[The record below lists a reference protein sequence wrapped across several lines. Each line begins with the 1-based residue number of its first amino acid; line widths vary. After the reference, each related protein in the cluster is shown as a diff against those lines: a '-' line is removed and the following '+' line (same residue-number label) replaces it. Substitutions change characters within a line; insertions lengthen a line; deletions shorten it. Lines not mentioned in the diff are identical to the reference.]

1 MSQKVWA
8 LGLASAVLVGC
19 GSGSDSAG
27 SVTEYDLSEY
37 EGRTVAT
44 DTLAGTWVA
53 IGTGSDE
60 FSHSEGVTLRNRAV
74 KEFFVIKDTGNG
86 YTKPRCDYETNYNVV
101 LEGDS
106 IQVND
111 FVGTVTDNKTI
122 TGKIVD
128 SYTETEGGEDYAQES
143 ITNLTIVKISDSVSA
158 IAKVT
163 ANVNGETVEKD
174 VFCYQ
179 QSNTAARFKSL
190 SAKALEI
197 ETPVIE
203 LTRWVGDEGYTALD
217 SYAFS
222 VFWDTDDGDNIS
234 FDVNT
239 DSSLSET
246 VTFTASSGTN
256 NDSVTGSIVVQLPVQ

>member
-1 MSQKVWA
+1 MSHKLFA
-8 LGLASAVLVGC
+8 LGFASAVLVGC

-37 EGRTVAT
+37 EGRSVST

-53 IGTGSDE
+53 IGTGSDQ
-60 FSHSEGVTLRNRAV
+60 FSHSEGVTTRNTAV
-74 KEFFVIKDTGNG
+74 KEYFVIKDTGNG
-86 YTKPRCDYETNYNVV
+86 YTKPRCDYETNYNVL

-163 ANVNGETVEKD
+163 ANVNVETVEKD

-222 VFWDTDDGDNIS
+222 VFLDTDDGDNIS

-246 VTFTASSGTN
+246 VTFTASSVTN
-256 NDSVTGSIVVQLPVQ
+256 TDSVTGSIVVQLPVQ